1 MDYLK
6 KSLFNTEYN
15 EEEYNKILLRS
26 FYYYEK
32 IPDNYKEEYNKIFDI
47 KPEDLLNYNLKGGN
61 NLKKKIK
68 KSQYQFLINL
78 QYHYLLNYY
87 YPNNFITIQQI
98 ENAFDVNYKNDKKIT
113 IEERKKEIELQKQ
126 SLINIEKQNTDL
138 INNIKQIL
146 QNLIN
151 DDTLKKFNQFYYNK
165 LLVFLNNVENIFLS
179 IDKDNNTTDIYTKT
193 KQSQELYDK
202 LVNIK
207 SSLEQIK
214 KEIETNKNYITQY
227 NSNNLGVSI
236 SKQIDFINN
245 KLNDIKTNNIELS
258 EDRKKKEL
266 EDKLKD
272 YYTKITNNKELREKY
287 EKITKG
293 LNDEEIDKLIEK
305 YKLNLEIKR
314 KIVESF
320 SGGGNIEKLNELY
333 DLMIID
339 NKINKEILSKDNKLQ
354 KLLEN
359 INLYEIVKDKNIE
372 IVINEFKTEERKA
385 KEQAER
391 EQAEREA
398 KEQAVREQADSK
410 SEEKEQ
416 VDSKS
421 EEKEQADVKT
431 EEKADAKPEE
441 KADVKTEEKVDAKPE
456 EKSDVKPEEKADV
469 KTEEK
474 VDAKPEEKSDVKT
487 EKKTEEEKDKINNI
501 NCENITKFKQ
511 NQNDC
516 WLDTF
521 FVVMT
526 ADELNTLFKM
536 FLNKVLE
543 EDKDLFNSIIN
554 YIEYIKETDK
564 AQLKTDFVQK
574 FVNYYNNKIKVKIDN
589 DVILDEYGNG
599 RINFVIIII
608 NTLFDD
614 VKLSVN
620 TDFDKKYFIHIIQSD
635 NNNKITEIT
644 DNNYTLKA
652 IYYPQG
658 ELHYE
663 GYYKCNNKWL
673 FYDNQDLPIKE
684 INIDDLTQ
692 KSETYLFFVRNE
704 DEEINNVEET
714 KTEETKDETKTE
726 EKNEETKEKEFD
738 ITKNYL
744 NDFLEINTTQFNILK
759 NKKIKK
765 LDTLENEDKQKIIN
779 LMNEFI
785 KNHKQN
791 LKDYKFKNKD
801 NVEKKYFIKYLN
813 NYDQQKENLQKEN
826 LQQYFNNLKNVV
838 KNNLNLYIDNIEVK
852 NLNQLI
858 SKLEKIFELNEDVS
872 EKNLIE
878 FKILLLLQ
886 FNNVVNSNEIFI
898 KNYFQN
904 NDDINN
910 LFDEILYFNNNDFY
924 KDKKYNFYNINKLY
938 NLQDNL
944 IFILNDYYSC
954 YELINYIRD
963 KIKLKIDFDFTNCIN
978 DFPRLLDIY
987 YNEYGINNTEK
998 IKTPKFNKDTKYII
1012 DDYLKEINKE
1022 YIEDKDNFINLLKY
1036 INDPNSIK
1044 KEENKLE
1051 DFKESEEDIEK
1062 CKNIV
1067 NKFTNITN
1075 YESWSIDCNEISGNY
1090 IDNIY
1095 EIYQKKYNGET
1106 NLDLI
1111 NLDFNDFSNDII
1123 DEYMKQI
1130 TKNKIETKE
1139 EFEELINF
1147 IKSKKSPK
1155 DDKVEKDCKSKNH
1168 IVKNC
1173 NSEEDYLN
1181 QLELFRET
1189 NNNGCKDEAKK
1200 KKKELFNNNECKEYK
1215 KIKIDTDKNEIKN
1228 IEKYKEK
1235 EEKIEIKFFN
1245 NKIYIPKTRK
1255 DKSKRKSF
1263 IKQIDSNVMRN
1274 KDIENIIKEVKFFDK
1289 NIENDKQTIGNSYN
1303 LVFNLHY
1310 FNKIFCCT
1318 KKENEII
1325 KITDKF
1331 PGGIFTQIDVSNFN
1345 RKLFKYE
1352 IYGINEEKA
1361 EKLKELCLKVANKI
1375 DDVVLNQG
1383 DDFREFIKEDGVK
1396 KLSIEVENF
1405 FKEIIL
1411 TKDEKI
1417 EFIIN
1422 KKTKSE
1428 EIKITKITDNE
1439 LELFKQNEYYD
1450 WLGLGLSNF
1459 YQKYKLFEP
1468 NRFNVINKN
1477 NNEYYDIIPLYY
1489 IENINNINNNN
1500 LDIINE
1506 YLNNNLKVYPE
1517 NDYPEKYKIN
1527 NDLLKSFL
1535 NKKKN
1540 NLPFWLSLGKFYLK
1554 TIINEKINIHI
1565 NNAWRDHMV
1574 KGYGKVVTCFIINYF
1589 KNKYPNKELYIT
1601 LKEGGGSSKA
1611 WKRHGFVLKSK
1622 KDTHPFTESFS
1633 HKLDIN
1639 ESKKICT
1646 KTLNDFNITE
1656 FKYYEIDNQ
1665 TGGKIDKIIE
1675 NMVNEYNNKK
1685 VKKYKIVKKLN

>member
-526 ADELNTLFKM
+526 SDELNNLFKM

-554 YIEYIKETDK
+554 YIEYKKETDK
-564 AQLKTDFVQK
+564 AQLKTDFVEK
-574 FVNYYNNKIKVKIDN
+574 FVNYYNKKIQVKIDN
-589 DVILDEYGNG
+589 NIILDEYGNG
-599 RINFVIIII
+599 RINFVIELI
-608 NTLFDD
+608 NKLFDD
-614 VKLSVN
+614 VELSYN
-620 TDFDKKYFIHIIQSD
+620 NDFDKKYFIHLIQND
-635 NNNKITEIT
+635 NDNKITEI
-644 DNNYTLKA
+644 NNDKYTLKA
-652 IYYPQG
+652 IYYPDP
-658 ELHYE
+658 ENNSHYI
-663 GYYKCNNKWL
+663 GYYKCKDKW
-673 FYDNQDLPIKE
+673 YYYNNQDLQIKE

-704 DEEINNVEET
+704 E
-714 KTEETKDETKTE
+714 EETKDERQEEEKKDNE
-726 EKNEETKEKEFD
+726 EKNKC
-738 ITKNYL
+738 I
-744 NDFLEINTTQFNILK
+744 INII
-759 NKKIKK
+759 NKK
-765 LDTLENEDKQKIIN
+765 LEDINYNENSVIVNNANDDYTISGEGYNTYKIG
-779 LMNEFI
+779 
-785 KNHKQN
+785 K
-791 LKDYKFKNKD
+791 
-801 NVEKKYFIKYLN
+801 
-813 NYDQQKENLQKEN
+813 
-826 LQQYFNNLKNVV
+826 
-838 KNNLNLYIDNIEVK
+838 
-852 NLNQLI
+852 
-858 SKLEKIFELNEDVS
+858 
-872 EKNLIE
+872 
-878 FKILLLLQ
+878 
-886 FNNVVNSNEIFI
+886 SNEIYKFLELENI
-898 KNYFQN
+898 KKQKETEEYIKLQN
-904 NDDINN
+904 PKNNIFGLINIYAKEKPALAN
-910 LFDEILYFNNNDFY
+910 RVET
-924 KDKKYNFYNINKLY
+924 
-938 NLQDNL
+938 
-944 IFILNDYYSC
+944 
-954 YELINYIRD
+954 ELITIQ
-963 KIKLKIDFDFTNCIN
+963 
-978 DFPRLLDIY
+978 Y
-987 YNEYGINNTEK
+987 YENIGKNISEVK
-998 IKTPKFNKDTKYII
+998 QII
-1012 DDYLKEINKE
+1012 
-1022 YIEDKDNFINLLKY
+1022 
-1036 INDPNSIK
+1036 
-1044 KEENKLE
+1044 EENKLE
-1051 DFKESEEDIEK
+1051 NIYFNLISTHEFPKDVTRIIPQNINLIEYYYFFFNYLK
-1062 CKNIV
+1062 DLCNIKNIYIILD
-1067 NKFTNITN
+1067 NKE
-1075 YESWSIDCNEISGNY
+1075 Y
-1090 IDNIY
+1090 
-1095 EIYQKKYNGET
+1095 KYF
-1106 NLDLI
+1106 LI
-1111 NLDFNDFSNDII
+1111 FNDLFG
-1123 DEYMKQI
+1123 
-1130 TKNKIETKE
+1130 
-1139 EFEELINF
+1139 
-1147 IKSKKSPK
+1147 
-1155 DDKVEKDCKSKNH
+1155 
-1168 IVKNC
+1168 
-1173 NSEEDYLN
+1173 DY
-1181 QLELFRET
+1181 
-1189 NNNGCKDEAKK
+1189 
-1200 KKKELFNNNECKEYK
+1200 FNNNNNIIFKYNNENLDYNNFFNDNKV
-1215 KIKIDTDKNEIKN
+1215 INNPNVIDIKN
-1228 IEKYKEK
+1228 IDGKEKAQQFIKNIRKVNNNLEEGYKINMLVNNIKELKTTKNIIKNIKNNNYDNNLKIYFLLDKNNINKINVVENK
-1235 EEKIEIKFFN
+1235 EEKIISNLSYEFSGSYDEIDKAIEKGQKPYNFLLKKFKEIKNDEKTKDNILQEDNDKIQSSILEIEKFVKEN
-1245 NKIYIPKTRK
+1245 NN
-1255 DKSKRKSF
+1255 
-1263 IKQIDSNVMRN
+1263 Q
-1274 KDIENIIKEVKFFDK
+1274 DI
-1289 NIENDKQTIGNSYN
+1289 NIEKM
-1303 LVFNLHY
+1303 
-1310 FNKIFCCT
+1310 
-1318 KKENEII
+1318 
-1325 KITDKF
+1325 
-1331 PGGIFTQIDVSNFN
+1331 
-1345 RKLFKYE
+1345 
-1352 IYGINEEKA
+1352 EEYT
-1361 EKLKELCLKVANKI
+1361 KLKEKLNKI
-1375 DDVVLNQG
+1375 ENNKLTN
-1383 DDFREFIKEDGVK
+1383 ISSSYK
-1396 KLSIEVENF
+1396 KLSE
-1405 FKEIIL
+1405 L
-1411 TKDEKI
+1411 SD
-1417 EFIIN
+1417 IN
-1422 KKTKSE
+1422 KQKEMDKQIE
-1428 EIKITKITDNE
+1428 ELTNNLNKIKIK
-1439 LELFKQNEYYD
+1439 
-1450 WLGLGLSNF
+1450 
-1459 YQKYKLFEP
+1459 
-1468 NRFNVINKN
+1468 
-1477 NNEYYDIIPLYY
+1477 
-1489 IENINNINNNN
+1489 
-1500 LDIINE
+1500 
-1506 YLNNNLKVYPE
+1506 
-1517 NDYPEKYKIN
+1517 
-1527 NDLLKSFL
+1527 
-1535 NKKKN
+1535 
-1540 NLPFWLSLGKFYLK
+1540 
-1554 TIINEKINIHI
+1554 
-1565 NNAWRDHMV
+1565 
-1574 KGYGKVVTCFIINYF
+1574 
-1589 KNKYPNKELYIT
+1589 
-1601 LKEGGGSSKA
+1601 
-1611 WKRHGFVLKSK
+1611 
-1622 KDTHPFTESFS
+1622 
-1633 HKLDIN
+1633 
-1639 ESKKICT
+1639 
-1646 KTLNDFNITE
+1646 
-1656 FKYYEIDNQ
+1656 
-1665 TGGKIDKIIE
+1665 GGKIDKIIE